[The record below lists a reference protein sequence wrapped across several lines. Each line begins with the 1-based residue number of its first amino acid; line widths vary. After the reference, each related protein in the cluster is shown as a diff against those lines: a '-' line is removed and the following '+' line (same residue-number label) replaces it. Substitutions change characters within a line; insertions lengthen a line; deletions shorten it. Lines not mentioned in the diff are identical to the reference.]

1 MRKFLFV
8 FLVSL
13 SNILLGQ
20 IPRQNDM
27 IAYFPFNGNAND
39 ESTNSNNGTIL
50 NNGASL
56 TADRFGVANSAYQF
70 SGAAGGGINIGS
82 NIDLSGSYTISA
94 YARLDTDSDFTNFR
108 SVLFGHGTTSTNRG
122 LHLIFGP
129 TVGIRYGHYNNDY
142 DVGIKDNASYYT
154 IWRHYV
160 FVYDGSN
167 HSRKVYI
174 DGQEVTSTDNYS
186 NVDYAGT
193 GNFIIGNH
201 PWGSNQRW
209 DGKIDDFIIWDVP
222 LSNSEIAQLYQNS
235 FRNPSKS
242 KYRYH
247 KWITSSSRRWK
258 PRLIFRKWK
267 YLE

>member
-1 MRKFLFV
+1 M
-8 FLVSL
+8 
-13 SNILLGQ
+13 
-20 IPRQNDM
+20 
-27 IAYFPFNGNAND
+27 
-39 ESTNSNNGTIL
+39 
-50 NNGASL
+50 
-56 TADRFGVANSAYQF
+56 
-70 SGAAGGGINIGS
+70 
-82 NIDLSGSYTISA
+82 
-94 YARLDTDSDFTNFR
+94 ARLDTDSDFTNFR

-193 GNFIIGNH
+193 VIK
-201 PWGSNQRW
+201 
-209 DGKIDDFIIWDVP
+209 DGMERLMILLYGMFHYPIVRLLSFTKIHLGIH
-222 LSNSEIAQLYQNS
+222 Q
-235 FRNPSKS
+235 K
-242 KYRYH
+242 
-247 KWITSSSRRWK
+247 
-258 PRLIFRKWK
+258 
-267 YLE
+267 